1 MRGKVIHLFRFNS
14 RGQQMLE
21 YMILVAAVI
30 VVVIY
35 FVAQNGAFHRLVNDV
50 AASPAEM
57 IRQQTAGD
65 LN

>member
-1 MRGKVIHLFRFNS
+1 MFRKSCFLFGKNRC
-14 RGQQMLE
+14 GQQMLE
-21 YMILVAAVI
+21 YIILVAAVI

-35 FVAQNGAFHRLVNDV
+35 FAAHNGVFHRLVNDV
-50 AASPAEM
+50 AASPAGM

>member
-1 MRGKVIHLFRFNS
+1 MCIKFSYFS
-14 RGQQMLE
+14 RSNRCGQQMLE
-21 YMILVAAVI
+21 YIILVAAVI

-35 FVAQNGAFHRLVNDV
+35 FAAQNGVFHRLVNDV
-50 AASPAEM
+50 AASPAGM

>member
-1 MRGKVIHLFRFNS
+1 
-14 RGQQMLE
+14 MLE
-21 YMILVAAVI
+21 YIILVAAVV

-35 FVAQNGAFHRLVNDV
+35 FAAQNGVFHRLVNDV
-50 AASPAEM
+50 AASPAGM